1 MGYLS
6 TMTLAPFTAA
16 LVIMLIPSQ
25 RPGLTRAVALVAS
38 VISFVLSLVVFAGYD
53 WHRAGFQFR
62 EAYQWLPDYGITI
75 SLGVDGISAPLIIL
89 NAVVLL
95 TGTIVSFKIAD
106 RPKEFYAL
114 FLVSVAGVFGVFTS
128 LDLFILFLTYD
139 IAGLP
144 MYPLIVIWGS
154 TRKNYA
160 ALKLTLMHVAGS
172 LFIWVGMI
180 AIYVQAGAKSF
191 DLEYLASQAHSLLTP
206 GFQTV
211 FFPVIFIGFGF
222 LAAMWPLHTWSP
234 DGHGAAPT
242 AVSMVAAGV
251 LMKLGAYGCIRVGV
265 WLLPEGAMVW
275 SPVFV
280 TLGTIGAV
288 YGGVMAIAQRDFKFV
303 IAHSSVS
310 HMGYVIVGISTMSL
324 VGLNGA
330 VLQMVSHG
338 LMTALFFAMIGA
350 MYDQAHTR
358 EVGIFGGLARNMPW
372 YTGFFAIACLAS
384 LGLPGLSGFIPE
396 LLIFLGA
403 FQTYPIVG
411 ILCVATVALA
421 ATYMLRLV
429 ARAFFGPLSPRWA
442 SLHDLLPN
450 EWFVGAFLVLTMIIV
465 GVYPTPFLDMINA
478 SAAPVIERV
487 GGVR

>member
-6 TMTLAPFTAA
+6 TMTLAPFMAA
-16 LVIMLIPSQ
+16 LIIMLIPSD
-25 RPGLTRAVALVAS
+25 RPGATRAVALVAS
-38 VISFVLSLVVFAGYD
+38 VISFVLSILVFAGYD
-53 WHRAGFQFR
+53 WRQAGFQFR

-75 SLGVDGISAPLIIL
+75 SLGIDGISAPLIIL

-114 FLVSVAGVFGVFTS
+114 FLVSVAGVFGVFAS

-191 DLEYLASQAHSLLTP
+191 DLEYLASQAPTLLTP
-206 GFQTV
+206 GFQTI

-265 WLLPEGAMVW
+265 WLLPEGALAW

-358 EVGIFGGLARNMPW
+358 EVGVFGGLARNMPW

-384 LGLPGLSGFIPE
+384 LGLPGLSGFVPE

-429 ARAFFGPLSPRWA
+429 ARAFLGPLSPRWA

-450 EWFVGAFLVLTMIIV
+450 EWFVGAFLVLTLIIV